1 LLPPRSKFNVLKDI
15 RKTKVRGEYK
25 RLKGKEVILED
36 ADRNK
41 LAFHSWAWWCIPIVS
56 ATQLSETGRS

>member
-36 ADRNK
+36 ADRIN
-41 LAFHSWAWWCIPIVS
+41 
-56 ATQLSETGRS
+56 